1 MSLRCCS
8 TSTLMDDCRY
18 SKTRAEYGESDGPYP
33 AVYKVLRLP
42 TSDAIYA
49 SLCGNTA
56 THCVFAHI
64 RAASPNSAITEYNC
78 HPFQFGRWLFMH
90 NGGVA
95 HFDKIRRALALEFSD
110 EASAIIKGTTD
121 SEHLAALFFTY
132 LEEKRGAKAWEVSH
146 PLEDVK
152 VAAEQA
158 VEKVI
163 ELQRRIVGN
172 EGAGLDGSSL
182 NLAITDGTQLLAIRF
197 RNHATEHP
205 PSLYYSTKAG
215 VTLNRKYPDHPD
227 AGVSRAG
234 IRSKS
239 EHGDHVI
246 VASEP
251 TTYKEHDWQLIQ
263 KNHCVMVD
271 ADSQLCEVPFNVA
284 F

>member
-1 MSLRCCS
+1 
-8 TSTLMDDCRY
+8 
-18 SKTRAEYGESDGPYP
+18 
-33 AVYKVLRLP
+33 
-42 TSDAIYA
+42 
-49 SLCGNTA
+49 
-56 THCVFAHI
+56 
-64 RAASPNSAITEYNC
+64 
-78 HPFQFGRWLFMH
+78 MH

-95 HFDKIRRALALEFSD
+95 HFDQIRRALALEFSD

-132 LEEKRGAKAWEVSH
+132 LEAKRGAKAWETSH
-146 PLEDVK
+146 PIEEVK
-152 VAAEQA
+152 AAAEQA
-158 VEKVI
+158 VAKVI
-163 ELQRRIVGN
+163 ETQRRILGN
-172 EGAGLDGSSL
+172 QGAGLDGSSL

-197 RNHATEHP
+197 RNHPTEHP

-227 AGVSRAG
+227 AGVNRDGMKAE
-234 IRSKS
+234 S

-263 KNHCVMVD
+263 KNHCIMVD
-271 ADSQLCEVPFNVA
+271 VNTQLQEVPFNVS

>member
-1 MSLRCCS
+1 
-8 TSTLMDDCRY
+8 
-18 SKTRAEYGESDGPYP
+18 
-33 AVYKVLRLP
+33 
-42 TSDAIYA
+42 
-49 SLCGNTA
+49 
-56 THCVFAHI
+56 
-64 RAASPNSAITEYNC
+64 
-78 HPFQFGRWLFMH
+78 MH

-95 HFDKIRRALALEFSD
+95 HFDQIRRALALEFSD

-132 LEEKRGAKAWEVSH
+132 LEAKRGAKAWEASH
-146 PLEDVK
+146 PLEEVK
-152 VAAEQA
+152 AAAEQA
-158 VEKVI
+158 VAKVI
-163 ELQRRIVGN
+163 ETQRCILGN
-172 EGAGLDGSSL
+172 QGAGLDGSSL

-197 RNHATEHP
+197 RNHPTEHP

-227 AGVSRAG
+227 AGVDRDGMKAE
-234 IRSKS
+234 S

-263 KNHCVMVD
+263 KNHCIMVD
-271 ADSQLCEVPFNVA
+271 MGTRLQEVPFNVA